1 MGKTLK
7 SNVLVTHEA
16 GKGYKRIVKDQST
29 VRQTVYK
36 WRKFRTV
43 AALTRSRHPVKISHV
58 STIRKTLNENGISW
72 RDARNV
78 TTAV

>member
-1 MGKTLK
+1 MWARLLK
-7 SNVLVTHEA
+7 VLVTHEA
-16 GKGYKRIVKDQST
+16 GKGYKCIVKDLGVHQST

-58 STIRKTLNENGISW
+58 STIRKTLNENGIHGE
-72 RDARNV
+72 
-78 TTAV
+78 TPEM

>member
-7 SNVLVTHEA
+7 SFSDTEA
-16 GKGYKRIVKDQST
+16 GKGYKCIVKDLGVHQST

-58 STIRKTLNENGISW
+58 STIRKTLNENGIHGE
-72 RDARNV
+72 
-78 TTAV
+78 TPEM